1 MYLALHAVI
10 DMAKI
15 SGTMVRDRIPDR
27 FEVVGR
33 VKLGPVAAPS
43 GLLDDPVRI
52 AQFFGRHAQDHNLAD
67 PIITYQATIS
77 TPSGGNLSYQPVCLK
92 CSFICSTVLVSSCRR
107 KIVNKNDPACGAAVP
122 ATGVLQP
129 A

>member
-1 MYLALHAVI
+1 VAHMYLALHAVI

-15 SGTMVRDRIPDR
+15 SGTMVRDRLPDR

-52 AQFFGRHAQDHNLAD
+52 AQFFGRHTQDHNLTD
-67 PIITYQATIS
+67 PHHHVPGDDLDSLGWKFVVPAGLPQ
-77 TPSGGNLSYQPVCLK
+77 
-92 CSFICSTVLVSSCRR
+92 VLVSLFDGFGF
-107 KIVNKNDPACGAAVP
+107 VVP
-122 ATGVLQP
+122 
-129 A
+129 